1 MPILEKEPVLYPDTL
16 LSGYLSSSQE
26 TTLDEAEFLP
36 QRDSTQRV
44 WWCVYTRSRQEKSL
58 ARRLYSYQVPFYLPL
73 VAHHHL
79 YRGRKVKSYVP
90 LFSGYMFMFGDEE
103 ERITALSTNCI
114 SRMLPVDDRSQ
125 LLHDLLNIHQLIESE
140 APVTVEQRLE
150 PGRPVRVK
158 SGVMA
163 GTEGVIVE
171 RRGQSRL
178 LVAVNFINQGVSV
191 DVEDFM
197 VEPL

>member
-1 MPILEKEPVLYPDTL
+1 MPILEKEPALYPSTL
-16 LSGYLSSSQE
+16 LSGYLGHDQ
-26 TTLDEAEFLP
+26 TTSTDESEWFEHDP
-36 QRDSTQRV
+36 TQRV
-44 WWCVYTRSRQEKSL
+44 WWCVYTRSRQEKAL
-58 ARRLYSYQVPFYLPL
+58 ARRLYANEVPFYLPL
-73 VAHHHL
+73 VPHHHL

-90 LFSGYMFMFGDEE
+90 LFGGYMFMFGDAD
-103 ERITALSTNCI
+103 ERITALATKCI
-114 SRMLPVDDRSQ
+114 SRMLPVDDDSQ

-140 APVTVEQRLE
+140 APMTVEQRLE
-150 PGRPVRVK
+150 PGRAVRVK

-163 GTEGVIVE
+163 GTEGVIVD